1 MRFNLDSINYNKSDL
16 RKGIILP
23 EQLSPELAEETGL
36 HIGDGTMNF
45 YMNKGRHKG
54 KYSLRGHIND
64 DVKHYDNRIKK
75 LYKLLYNLEIKLSK
89 VKSTGVYGFQVWTD
103 SIVNFKHKILKLP
116 IGKKLN
122 IRIPNCFIDKYF
134 IDVVRGIFDTD
145 GCLYLEHKNSKL
157 YPRIQIA
164 TISRELSEQLK
175 GNLLRHGF
183 RTTVFVEDRKDKG
196 WNNLYTISI
205 RGEEM
210 LQKWMKIINPA
221 NPKHISKFNFFI
233 EHS

>member
-1 MRFNLDSINYNKSDL
+1 MRFNINNLSYNKSDL
-16 RKGIILP
+16 RKELIFP
-23 EQLSPELAEETGL
+23 EHLSPELAEETGL

-45 YMNKGRHKG
+45 YINGGKYGG

-75 LYKLLYNLEIKLSK
+75 LYKLLYNLEINLSK
-89 VKSTGVYGFQVWTD
+89 MKSTGVYGFQVWTD

-116 IGKKLN
+116 MGKKLD
-122 IRIPNCFIDKYF
+122 IIIPGCFIDKYF
-134 IDVVRGIFDTD
+134 VDVVRGIFDTD
-145 GCLYLEHKNSKL
+145 GCIYLEHKNNKL

-164 TISRELSEQLK
+164 TISRGLSEQLK
-175 GNLLRHGF
+175 NNLLRHGF
-183 RTTVFVEDRKDKG
+183 RATVFVEDRSDRC
-196 WNNLYTISI
+196 WSNLYTISI

-221 NPKHISKFNFFI
+221 NQKHISKFNFFV
-233 EHS
+233 ENS